1 MNPVPIGAYGL
12 IGDTRTAAL
21 VAPDGTIDWC
31 CVPRF
36 DDAPVFGQLVGGR
49 EAGWFALGPVT
60 GEPPVSRRYNGETA
74 TVVTTWRVGSTEVVL
89 EDSMVAEVT
98 GHLLPTTVLR
108 RRLSCRGGDA
118 PARVQLVP
126 RFGYERAPA
135 RRAVSRHGALL
146 FEHGSLVLAV
156 TTNGPRVEPD
166 TEVEWTLTPDR
177 PVTFVLTAER
187 AGPAIIV
194 PPHVAN
200 AAVVRDERGWTKWCE
215 GLAADVPFSDL
226 VVRSLLTLQLLT
238 YSPSGAPVAA
248 PTTSLPEELGGS
260 RNWDYRYAWPRDAA
274 IGIGAFMDFGRERDA
289 LAFLAWLLHATRL
302 SRHRLPAVLTLD
314 GRHLRHERELSGW
327 PGYRGSRPVRVGN
340 GASTQHQLDGYGWV
354 MDAAWAVA
362 RRGHVLNGETWR
374 TIAGLTDHVASV
386 WRQPDAGIWERRGA
400 PAHHVHSKLMAWLAL
415 DRAVRIAETRGSSRR
430 RQRRWSEERDAL
442 ATQIRGEGFDE
453 RLGAYTGAYGST
465 ELDAAVLLL
474 PVLDFEPA
482 DSPRVASTIDAIRER
497 LSAGGPLLH
506 RYEPGTDG
514 LDGGEGAFL
523 PCSFWLAQALARI
536 GRVDEATAVFEQL
549 AGLAN
554 PLGLY
559 AEEIDPGS
567 GQHLGNFPQAL
578 THASLVQAARTL
590 GEATSERDYVHVA

>member
-1 MNPVPIGAYGL
+1 MTAVPIGDYGL

-21 VAPDGTIDWC
+21 VAPDGRIDWC
-31 CVPRF
+31 CLPRF

-60 GEPPVSRRYNGETA
+60 AEPPVARRYHGHTA
-74 TVVTTWRVGSTEVVL
+74 TLVTTWRVGSAEVVV
-89 EDSMVAEVT
+89 EDSMVAEVS
-98 GHLLPTTVLR
+98 GHFLPTTVMR
-108 RRLSCRGGDA
+108 RRISCRGGDA
-118 PARVQLVP
+118 AARVQLVP

-135 RRAVSRHGALL
+135 RRAMSRHGALL

-156 TTNGPRVEPD
+156 TTNGPRLEPD

-177 PVTFVLTAER
+177 PVTFVLTAVR
-187 AGPAIIV
+187 SGPAIIV

-200 AAVVRDERGWTKWCE
+200 AAVARDERGWAKWCD

-226 VVRSLLTLQLLT
+226 VIRSLLTLQLLT

-274 IGIGAFMDFGRERDA
+274 IGIGAFMGAGREREA

-314 GRHLRHERELSGW
+314 GRRLGRERELSTW
-327 PGYRGSRPVRVGN
+327 PGYGGSRPVRVGN
-340 GASTQHQLDGYGWV
+340 GASAQHQLDGYGWV
-354 MDAAWAVA
+354 VDAAWTITESGRA
-362 RRGHVLNGETWR
+362 LNGETWR

-386 WRQPDAGIWERRGA
+386 WREPDAGIWERREA

-415 DRAVRIAETRGSSRR
+415 DRAVRMSETRRSSTR
-430 RQRRWSEERDAL
+430 RQRRWADERDVL
-442 ATQIRGEGFDE
+442 AAQIRSEGFDE

-482 DSPRVASTIDAIRER
+482 DSPRVAATIDAIRER

-536 GRVDEATAVFEQL
+536 GRTDEATAVFEQL

-554 PLGLY
+554 PVGLY
-559 AEEIDPGS
+559 AEEIDPVS

-590 GEATSERDYVHVA
+590 GEATGERGYVRVA